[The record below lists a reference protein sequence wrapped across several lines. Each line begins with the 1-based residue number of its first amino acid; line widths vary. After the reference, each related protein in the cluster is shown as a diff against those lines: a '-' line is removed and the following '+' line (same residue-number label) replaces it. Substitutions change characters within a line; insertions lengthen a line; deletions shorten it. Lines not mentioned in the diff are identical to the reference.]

1 MGRSLSEEQPAND
14 TRVISATHTMQRYG
28 FIFATTFATFQPI
41 FPASRGCGDFGHLWA
56 SVGTGLFATAAW
68 AAKATGYLAL
78 RQRHLDHLPSSRR
91 TSPIHT
97 FCILNPR
104 GSPQRYSSIIIR

>member
-14 TRVISATHTMQRYG
+14 TRVVSATHTMQRYG

-56 SVGTGLFATAAW
+56 SVGTELFATAAW
-68 AAKATGYLAL
+68 PIKATGYLAF
-78 RQRHLDHLPSSRR
+78 RKWAVDHLPSSR
-91 TSPIHT
+91 PPPLIHP

-104 GSPQRYSSIIIR
+104 GSPERYSS